1 MTSFFGDEQLSVCI
15 GFGGFSKRGDF
26 VRVQPN
32 VVNFHFCCAKR
43 FSRVPEIS
51 DEGRQVYGEMSI

>member
-1 MTSFFGDEQLSVCI
+1 MNSCPFASVSEASANVAI
-15 GFGGFSKRGDF
+15 LYGS
-26 VRVQPN
+26 N
-32 VVNFHFCCAKR
+32 VVNFHFSCAKR